1 MPIQVGDVTS
11 MSDATGADLGDYAGK
26 GIMNGGNSAECKADD
41 YGLLV
46 VLGWFTVSPMNPF
59 GFDKKVLRNSQLDY
73 YNPEFDGIGA
83 EAISAGEYF
92 ADPTVD
98 PGSDSTSDL
107 DVYGYTERYNSYRFG
122 RDMITGEFRD
132 FMNNSGQNVWHTGRY
147 LTPVRQSGFLAAQAP
162 AVINHPQTG
171 SEYNRIFSI
180 TNGSVDAFYLT
191 CNFNVDAV
199 RPIMNLN
206 QVPQLGE
213 GNTVV
218 PRNGNTI
225 N

>member
-26 GIMNGGNSAECKADD
+26 GIMNGGNSTECKADD

-59 GFDKKVLRNSQLDY
+59 GFDKKVLRNTQLDY

-83 EAISAGEYF
+83 EAISAGEYY
-92 ADPTVD
+92 ADPTID
-98 PGSDSTSDL
+98 PSTDGTSDL
-107 DVYGYTERYNSYRFG
+107 NVYGYTERYNSYRFG

-132 FMNNSGQNVWHTGRY
+132 YQNNSGQNVWHTGRY
-147 LTPVRQSGFLAAQAP
+147 LTSVRQAGNLIAQSP
-162 AVINHPQTG
+162 SVLNHPQTA